1 MTAWR
6 ILLRR
11 GSVVLLLAWLTGLV
25 AVFIQ
30 RQLTSKPGRDP
41 DLVEPPPTSDGER
54 PVRIQKGVEFNQTY
68 GPELSFRI
76 AASEGAE
83 YDSGWAELTGVQV
96 TFYSEGRVSYG
107 LTADKGRFHVAQK
120 EARTVGETLLSLRGG
135 IAVRAAG
142 FVYRGNELQLDSEGP
157 VALAGPGWAGV
168 AEHARAQLRDD
179 VLELSGG
186 VSLGLRREGE
196 SRALVLLTPRL
207 RYERKRALVVFPDGL
222 ELLQEGLRARAA
234 GARLQLAEE
243 EGEPKRLDLV
253 GPVRLSGQMPDGSP
267 VDGEAGD
274 ASIERADDG
283 RLRLAAAAMATP
295 GWVWVR
301 WLDAAAGWQELVAW
315 RLVGEGTPRAWEW
328 LEGQGQSCGFQVGVA
343 GNETRRIEAERLRL
357 VFDVGRPAS
366 AVATGQV
373 LVESGARWGRG
384 GSLEV
389 SLATRAFTLLPQPP
403 QRVTIGDVQ
412 LDAWCDR
419 LEGARDGTILATG
432 KVGGILRRPT
442 GAAESDGPTRF
453 ASSTAELPPGGG
465 AIKLAGDARVWQ
477 QDRLVRAD
485 QLRYEPSRDEVTG
498 EGQVLTRAPLAQR
511 GGEGASE
518 LVVRAR
524 RLQYRRS
531 AGEMVYEGEVEVDD
545 VRGRARCGRLV
556 VRMDETGKART
567 VELESGVSV
576 TEVATGR
583 VLTGQRGRVDVAED
597 LLEMWGT
604 PVVVKEADGNQIK
617 GDRLAWRRQT
627 GNVVVTGGEDSPSET
642 LYHPADRTASPTP
655 ARRQP

>member
-1 MTAWR
+1 MTVWR
-6 ILLRR
+6 TLLRR
-11 GSVVLLLAWLTGLV
+11 GSVVLLLVWLTGLV

-30 RQLTSKPGRDP
+30 RQLTSKPLQDP
-41 DLVEPPPTSDGER
+41 DLVEPPPTSDGDR
-54 PVRIQKGVEFNQTY
+54 PVRIQKGVQFNQTY

-107 LTADKGRFHVAQK
+107 LTADKGRFHVARK

-135 IAVRAAG
+135 IAVRAGG
-142 FVYRGNELQLDSEGP
+142 FVYKGNELQLDSEGP

-196 SRALVLLTPRL
+196 SRTLVLLTPRL
-207 RYERKRALVVFPDGL
+207 RYERKRALVVFPEGL
-222 ELLQEGLRARAA
+222 DLLQEGLTARAA

-243 EGEPKRLDLV
+243 EGEPRRLDLV

-267 VDGEAGD
+267 VDGEVGD
-274 ASIERADDG
+274 ASVERADDG
-283 RLRLAAAAMATP
+283 RLRLAAAAMPTP
-295 GWVWVR
+295 GWVRVR
-301 WLDAAAGWQELVAW
+301 WLDAVVGWQELVAW
-315 RLVGEGTPRAWEW
+315 RLVGEGTPQAWEW

-343 GNETRRIEAERLRL
+343 GDGTRRIEAERLRL
-357 VFDVGRPAS
+357 VFEAGRPAS
-366 AVATGQV
+366 AVATSQV
-373 LVESGARWGRG
+373 LVESGARWARG
-384 GSLEV
+384 GNLDV
-389 SLATRAFTLLPQPP
+389 SLATRAFILLPQLP

-419 LEGARDGTILATG
+419 LEGAPDGTVVATG
-432 KVGGILRRPT
+432 KVGGILRRPAGT
-442 GAAESDGPTRF
+442 AGSEGPTRF
-453 ASSTAELPPGGG
+453 ASNSAELPPGGG
-465 AIKLAGDARVWQ
+465 AVKLAGDARVWQ

-485 QLRYEPSRDEVTG
+485 LLRYDPSRDEVTG

-511 GGEGASE
+511 AGADASE

-576 TEVATGR
+576 TEVSTGR

-642 LYHPADRTASPTP
+642 LYHPVDRTASPTP